1 MRMSSADMGLN
12 PNDRLIKCKCI
23 VLCTFLIVL
32 SMQRY
37 VRLCMFRDDSV
48 SVMMGCKENL
58 FIEDIFENLI
68 RHASVI
74 DQWSKDASDGVC
86 IQKTLSI
93 IWDWQPIKVP
103 YMLSDADAGE
113 VWQAILTF
121 FPPKTNIF
129 ILAN

>member
-1 MRMSSADMGLN
+1 MSSADIMGLN

-93 IWDWQPIKVP
+93 I
-103 YMLSDADAGE
+103 
-113 VWQAILTF
+113 
-121 FPPKTNIF
+121 
-129 ILAN
+129 

>member
-1 MRMSSADMGLN
+1 MTSADMGLN

-37 VRLCMFRDDSV
+37 VRLCMFRDV
-48 SVMMGCKENL
+48 YVMMGCKENL

-74 DQWSKDASDGVC
+74 DQWSKDASDGVFASKKLFPLYE
-86 IQKTLSI
+86 IGNPLRF
-93 IWDWQPIKVP
+93 PICSA
-103 YMLSDADAGE
+103 MLMQE